1 MSDVTERSCY
11 ETIER
16 LTEQITRLK
25 EQQTVT
31 ETKAALWGMTAED
44 SNQYKQRHNQIKN
57 LTKELSVFDG

>member
-25 EQQTVT
+25 EQQTVA

-44 SNQYKQRHNQIKN
+44 SNQYKQRHQP
-57 LTKELSVFDG
+57 D